1 MQLPD
6 VQQWLLYMLAALAVW
21 WVVSRIRKRRAA
33 KRAAQHRA
41 AAHPRQSTQ
50 RQPAR
55 RQPPPLPR
63 RTPDPAPLASQARPL
78 PPRSAPV
85 PGKSRCRCGA
95 RCAAVRPARPAAGSV
110 PVLPV

>member
-33 KRAAQHRA
+33 KRAAQRELRPIPVRVPSGSPRGANRRPAAADTGSRA
-41 AAHPRQSTQ
+41 ACIAGASAAAAQCPR
-50 RQPAR
+50 A
-55 RQPPPLPR
+55 
-63 RTPDPAPLASQARPL
+63 
-78 PPRSAPV
+78 
-85 PGKSRCRCGA
+85 GKSRCRCGA